1 MSDLI
6 GRTLAGYRV
15 EAELGRGGQA
25 VVYRATQLS
34 LQRQVAL
41 KVVAPGLGLDPG
53 FAERFRRE
61 GVSAAR
67 LDHPH
72 VVPVYEAGESDGFA
86 FLAMKLVDGPALDGL
101 VRKEGLLPR
110 PRALAI
116 LSQVAQALD
125 YAASQGLVHR
135 DVKPG
140 NILVGPGDHAY
151 LSDFG
156 LTKALEST
164 TAITRTGTWM
174 GTLEYMAPEQV
185 AGRAVTAAA
194 DRYALGVIA
203 YELLTGRS
211 PFPREDRAAL
221 MYAHLHDAP
230 APASEARPELGSAVD
245 AALAR
250 ALAKEPED
258 RPTTAGELVDDV
270 RRALVGTGSPVE
282 RQAAPTAV
290 VSAPPTT
297 SGPVPAGPPPVGVR
311 SRKGPSRNMLLG
323 TGGGLAA
330 IAAAVVLVVA
340 VSGGDGATEPLRT
353 VTVQPTTQTASTPTS
368 PVEESF
374 PTLDEAALVGRTP
387 DVARSSCER
396 TNPTVKAPGAT
407 VSIRCS
413 LRNQAI
419 YYEQFPT
426 LDAARSYYDSF
437 ITGQGL
443 TRDEGRCPGKE
454 RGEASYGQ
462 GDGDIGRVAC
472 STVNNSPSVVWT
484 HEPLQVVA
492 TMVGEGLNPKKLLD
506 LWEDAGPYE

>member
-6 GRTLAGYRV
+6 GRTLGGYRV

-41 KVVAPGLGLDPG
+41 KVVVPGLGLDPG
-53 FAERFRRE
+53 FVERFRRE

-86 FLAMKLVDGPALDGL
+86 FLAMKMVDGPALDGL
-101 VRKEGLLPR
+101 VREQGLLPR
-110 PRALAI
+110 PRALAL

-135 DVKPG
+135 DVKPA
-140 NILVGPGDHAY
+140 NILVGPGDHVY

-164 TAITRTGTWM
+164 TALTRTGTWM

-230 APASEARPELGSAVD
+230 VPASEARPELGSAVD
-245 AALAR
+245 AALSR

-258 RPTTAGELVDDV
+258 RPATAAALVDDI
-270 RRALVGTGSPVE
+270 RRALTGAGSPAE
-282 RQAAPTAV
+282 SQATPTV
-290 VSAPPTT
+290 VMPAPPTT
-297 SGPVPAGPPPVGVR
+297 SGPVPTPTPGRA
-311 SRKGPSRNMLLG
+311 RKGPSRGLLLG

-330 IAAAVVLVVA
+330 VATAIVLVIVMT
-340 VSGGDGATEPLRT
+340 GGDSATGPLRT
-353 VTVQPTTQTASTPTS
+353 VTVQPTTEETISTTTS
-368 PVEESF
+368 IEEGF
-374 PTLDEAALVGRTP
+374 PTLDEAALVGNIP
-387 DVARSSCER
+387 DSAQSSCER
-396 TNPTVKAPGAT
+396 TDPTAKAEGAT

-413 LRNQAI
+413 LQDQFV
-419 YYEQFPT
+419 YYEQFAT
-426 LDAARSYYDSF
+426 VDDAQGYYDAF
-437 ITGQGL
+437 VTGQGL
-443 TRDEGRCPGKE
+443 TRDEGRCPGKK
-454 RGEASYGQ
+454 RGETSYGQ

-472 STVNNSPSVVWT
+472 GTVNDSPSVVWT
-484 HEPLQVVA
+484 HEPLRVVA
-492 TMVGEGLNPKKLLD
+492 TIVGAGLNARKLSD
-506 LWEDAGPYE
+506 LWEEAGPYE